1 VSTKIYNA
9 YVLDKNYSMYEL
21 EQLLKPVKENIK
33 KMAIDMK
40 KRWLISEYFYYCDYL
55 KVHGKEKCKEKAD
68 RIKVEDKLSECQKQ
82 IWEDLANE
90 SLQYLDLH
98 IDWYFSERLQF
109 FERHSLCNNYKALVQ
124 VIPLANKTLAM
135 YFGNPDFFQECNFSF
150 LSDYHYQNQC
160 DKPEDI
166 SDEEWD
172 KRKNDWDKAIGPD
185 YIPAKHGFAVE
196 LFNKEWDFGITNFKK
211 IKKEFYPTM
220 EQRIKRIIETF
231 DEPDFP
237 KDVSVSQYLDY
248 IESEQ
253 HKNWVKEK
261 SKEIE
266 AMLEPA
272 DTVIA
277 KFK

>member
-1 VSTKIYNA
+1 MSTKIYNA

-40 KRWLISEYFYYCDYL
+40 KRWLMSKYFYYCDYL
-55 KVHGKEKCKEKAD
+55 KVHGKEKCKERAD
-68 RIKVEDKLSECQKQ
+68 KIKVEDELSECKKQ

-109 FERHSLCNNYKALVQ
+109 CKRPSLCNNYKALVQ
-124 VIPLANKTLAM
+124 VIPLADKTLAM

-185 YIPAKHGFAVE
+185 YIPAKYGFTVE

-211 IKKEFYPTM
+211 IEKEFYPTM

-231 DEPDFP
+231 DEPDCP
-237 KDVSVSQYLDY
+237 KDVSQYLNY

-261 SKEIE
+261 SKEVE

-272 DTVIA
+272 DTVMT
-277 KFK
+277 KN